1 MRLTSPG
8 NRGKFSSTNPAN
20 PVDGVSGH
28 SYNGRRLLMEM
39 FRPHHGVASLSTWLN
54 PDSGSNMKF
63 DVRRPV
69 GDSTGTSDHGQA
81 SPGLFFAKPDWQS
94 ESRPW
99 FEERHEDRSEPQS
112 LAEET
117 IPSGSSGGT
126 HDEYHISVVSGR
138 RSNIRQNAQRLRV

>member
-1 MRLTSPG
+1 MCFGFWQMCLTRAA
-8 NRGKFSSTNPAN
+8 NRGKFRSATPAN
-20 PVDGVSGH
+20 PVDGVSGQ

-39 FRPHHGVASLSTWLN
+39 FRPHCGVTSLSTRLI

-63 DVRRPV
+63 DIRRPV
-69 GDSTGTSDHGQA
+69 GDSTSTSDHGQA
-81 SPGLFFAKPDWQS
+81 SPGLPFATPDWWS

-117 IPSGSSGGT
+117 IPSGCSGGT
-126 HDEYHISVVSGR
+126 HDQFRISVVSG
-138 RSNIRQNAQRLRV
+138 